1 MLLKPVNFSSASSN
15 PFVRLQQLYFLCA
28 AESVD
33 GTPTSPEPIMSSFRP
48 GPAKLYA
55 SPEEVKVVAIR
66 QGSSTLGRTPKE
78 GAKSRSHSLPPS
90 GARPQVNIP
99 CIFFL
104 LRLHFCLIVISLYIS
119 YFNILYVSHW
129 SKLFFMFIN
138 IKI

>member
-1 MLLKPVNFSSASSN
+1 
-15 PFVRLQQLYFLCA
+15 
-28 AESVD
+28 
-33 GTPTSPEPIMSSFRP
+33 MSSFRP

-99 CIFFL
+99 VFFL
-104 LRLHFCLIVISLYIS
+104 TTALSFDRSLSFQYYMFLIGLIFLCSINQNLESFAQV
-119 YFNILYVSHW
+119 FV
-129 SKLFFMFIN
+129 IN
-138 IKI
+138 IQMQKN